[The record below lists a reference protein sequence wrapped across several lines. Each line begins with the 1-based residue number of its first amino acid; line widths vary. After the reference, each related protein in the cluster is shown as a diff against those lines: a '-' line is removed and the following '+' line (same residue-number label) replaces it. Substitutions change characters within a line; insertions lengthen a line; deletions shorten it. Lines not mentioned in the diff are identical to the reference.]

1 MKLVLTINIL
11 ILYLKQHRTLRMYR
25 IKQITLYIDLPTRPF
40 SPLLEYVR
48 NLIISSQ
55 KMIQKSNSNWFDQIF
70 SKRCSKCQS
79 EFNKINF
86 EHSYW
91 SETIGFEKLYQEK
104 LRPVRNDTKKRKGN
118 FRLEHTHTIHKH
130 TWPLS
135 YYLGRE
141 NRCKESN
148 IILLFCLFKHLCI

>member
-1 MKLVLTINIL
+1 MYFQFIEYWKICRNLKSATKKKCSNEPPIGKRIAVLFVKLVLTINIL

-86 EHSYW
+86 EHSY
-91 SETIGFEKLYQEK
+91 
-104 LRPVRNDTKKRKGN
+104 
-118 FRLEHTHTIHKH
+118 
-130 TWPLS
+130 
-135 YYLGRE
+135 
-141 NRCKESN
+141 
-148 IILLFCLFKHLCI
+148 

>member
-1 MKLVLTINIL
+1 MIFAQSVFSVHRIL
-11 ILYLKQHRTLRMYR
+11 EDMQEFKICYQKKVFKWTTYRKANCSTFCEASFNYKYPYFIFKTTQNLKNVPHKTDNP
-25 IKQITLYIDLPTRPF
+25 IYIDLPTRPF
-40 SPLLEYVR
+40 SPLLEYFR

-91 SETIGFEKLYQEK
+91 SETIGFEKRYK
-104 LRPVRNDTKKRKGN
+104 TKR
-118 FRLEHTHTIHKH
+118 
-130 TWPLS
+130 S
-135 YYLGRE
+135 
-141 NRCKESN
+141 
-148 IILLFCLFKHLCI
+148 